1 MINAHIELVEK
12 WLANPESVS
21 KKELKANAADVA
33 DATAYAD
40 DDDADAAAYA
50 NADATYWV
58 KRYKKLKNC

>member
-21 KKELKANAADVA
+21 KKELKAN
-33 DATAYAD
+33 T
-40 DDDADAAAYA
+40 ADAATYAAYA
-50 NADATYWV
+50 AYAAADATYWV